1 MCIRDRR
8 HPEAVGQPL
17 VLSPRGVRLLVL
29 LVVGNLVMVGLLTVG
44 LYRATMHPLVVT
56 SPLVIPMPVTAT
68 SHPGDE
74 AALSLPTPTPLGS
87 GGSIAFTLRRNG
99 NADIYVL
106 DQANRQLVRL
116 THDPAEDRQ
125 PTWSPDGSKLL
136 FVSRRR
142 GDADLFV
149 LDLGTDELQQLTR
162 SEWDEYEP
170 AWSPDGQ
177 WIAFVTQVR
186 DQADVFVM
194 RADGS
199 EAVNLTNLSY
209 ADDFQ
214 PAWSLDSEWIL
225 FVSNRMMDGD
235 RDLYRMRRDG
245 SEVTALTDDASNN
258 QAPSVRPDG
267 AWR

>member
-1 MCIRDRR
+1 MNTLTGERLRLTTTDANERTPKWSPDGERLVFVSDRDGNREVYVMDLRGWLAGDREASLTNISQHDAPDWQPAWSPDGRRIAFSSYRDDNWEIYVVNADGTALIRVTD
-8 HPEAVGQPL
+8 HPESDFA
-17 VLSPRGVRLLVL
+17 
-29 LVVGNLVMVGLLTVG
+29 
-44 LYRATMHPLVVT
+44 
-56 SPLVIPMPVTAT
+56 
-68 SHPGDE
+68 
-74 AALSLPTPTPLGS
+74 
-87 GGSIAFTLRRNG
+87 
-99 NADIYVL
+99 
-106 DQANRQLVRL
+106 
-116 THDPAEDRQ
+116 

-177 WIAFVTQVR
+177 WIAFVTQVG

-214 PAWSLDSEWIL
+214 PAWSLD
-225 FVSNRMMDGD
+225 
-235 RDLYRMRRDG
+235 RMRRDG